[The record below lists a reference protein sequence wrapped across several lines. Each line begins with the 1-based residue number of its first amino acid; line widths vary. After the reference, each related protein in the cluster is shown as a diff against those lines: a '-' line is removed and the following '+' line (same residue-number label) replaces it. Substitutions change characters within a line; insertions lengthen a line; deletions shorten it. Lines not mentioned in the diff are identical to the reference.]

1 MTDLEADILEKEV
14 PEIIIID
21 SRAKGVKYIFDSRK
35 DRFAIAGK
43 KGKVMLTIKQARTV
57 LDELSGILELRDSI
71 SERIK
76 PWLIE
81 KNF

>member
-1 MTDLEADILEKEV
+1 MTDLEADILEREV

-21 SRAKGVKYIFDSRK
+21 SKAKGLKYLFDSRK

-43 KGKVMLTIKQARTV
+43 KGKVLLTIKQARTV
-57 LDELSGILELRDSI
+57 LDELPEILELRDSI

-76 PWLIE
+76 L
-81 KNF
+81 

>member
-1 MTDLEADILEKEV
+1 MTDLEADILEREV

-21 SRAKGVKYIFDSRK
+21 SKVKGLKYLFDSRK

-43 KGKVMLTIKQARTV
+43 KGKVLLTIKQARMI
-57 LDELSGILELRDSI
+57 LDELPEILELRDSI

-76 PWLIE
+76 L
-81 KNF
+81 

>member
-21 SRAKGVKYIFDSRK
+21 SKSKGLKYLFDSRK

-43 KGKVMLTIKQARTV
+43 RAKYC
-57 LDELSGILELRDSI
+57 
-71 SERIK
+71 
-76 PWLIE
+76 
-81 KNF
+81 